1 MLADRLPPHDIRAE
15 ESVIASL
22 LIDSETIGQIS
33 GFLTPEDFYRERNR
47 WCYEACLELLNRGD
61 AINQVTVSHELES
74 NGRLEEIGGSAYLSH
89 LVSVVPTSVHAEH
102 YGRLVHRTATMR
114 RLITTADE
122 IADIGYDDDP
132 DIDNA
137 LSQAEDLLFRIR
149 TGHSTRDFTLI
160 REVFDTYLEDAAGL
174 SDPTDRSNQ
183 PVMTGFRDLDRLL
196 GGLQRSDMLVL
207 AARPSIGK
215 STIALNIAR
224 NAAASG
230 MTVGIFSLEMG
241 REQVALRLLSA
252 EAQVDTHR
260 LRMRLTSD
268 TEDARISDSIG
279 RLSDLPIYVDDTPML
294 GVVEIRSKAR
304 RLQME
309 RGLDFV
315 IVDYMQLIEG
325 GGRGRG
331 DPNRVQ
337 EVSEISRSLKGLAR
351 DLNIPVLAVS
361 QLSRAIEMRTHHRP
375 QLSDLRDSGSIEQD
389 ADVVMFIHRE
399 DKITS
404 EDDWAS
410 RHPGEPYPHNLAE
423 IIIAKHRHGP
433 TDSIMLAVQDKY
445 ARFVDAARLVAA
457 TPEGVR

>member
-22 LIDSETIGQIS
+22 LIDSETIGQVS

-74 NGRLEEIGGSAYLSH
+74 NGRLEEVGGSAYLSH

-122 IADIGYDDDP
+122 IADIGYHDDP

-183 PVMTGFRDLDRLL
+183 PVMTGFSELDRLL

-215 STIALNIAR
+215 STIGLNIAQH
-224 NAAASG
+224 AAASG

-252 EAQVDTHR
+252 AAQVDTHR

-279 RLSDLPIYVDDTPML
+279 HLSDLPIYVDDTPML
-294 GVVEIRSKAR
+294 TVVEIRSKAR

-325 GGRGRG
+325 GSRWR

-351 DLNIPVLAVS
+351 DLNIPVLAIS
-361 QLSRAIEMRTHHRP
+361 QLSRAIEQRTHHRP

-399 DKITS
+399 DKYTS
-404 EDDWAS
+404 VDDWDRA
-410 RHPGEPYPHNLAE
+410 HPGEPYPRNLAE
-423 IIIAKHRHGP
+423 IIVAKHRHGP
-433 TDSIMLAVQDKY
+433 TDSVMLAVQDNY

-457 TPEGVR
+457 TPEGVQ